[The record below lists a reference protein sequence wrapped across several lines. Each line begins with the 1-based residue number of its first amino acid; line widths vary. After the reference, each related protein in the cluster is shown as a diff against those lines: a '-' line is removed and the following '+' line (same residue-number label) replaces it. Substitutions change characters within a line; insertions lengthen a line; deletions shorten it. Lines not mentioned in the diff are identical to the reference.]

1 MWWWVFFILFF
12 LISVS
17 SITLLFFALKR
28 LNQYEGLIIE
38 FQQIIEFAT
47 QKMKSVDVN
56 GHYEADDET
65 GFFFEQIK
73 ELQEM
78 LNDLFVNEENEVG

>member
-1 MWWWVFFILFF
+1 MIWIIITLFF
-12 LISVS
+12 LLTFVS
-17 SITLLFFALKR
+17 LILYFALKR
-28 LNQYEGLIIE
+28 INQYEDLLIQ
-38 FQQIIEFAT
+38 FQNIISISSE
-47 QKMKSVDVN
+47 KLKVVDSQ

>member
-1 MWWWVFFILFF
+1 MIWI
-12 LISVS
+12 I
-17 SITLLFFALKR
+17 ITLFLLLTFVSLILYFALKR
-28 LNQYEGLIIE
+28 INQYEDLLIQ
-38 FQQIIEFAT
+38 FQNIISISSE
-47 QKMKSVDVN
+47 KLKVVDSQ

>member
-1 MWWWVFFILFF
+1 MIWIIIILFF
-12 LISVS
+12 LLTFVS
-17 SITLLFFALKR
+17 LILYFALKR
-28 LNQYEGLIIE
+28 INQYEDLLIQ
-38 FQQIIEFAT
+38 FQNIISISSE
-47 QKMKSVDVN
+47 KLKVVDSQ

>member
-1 MWWWVFFILFF
+1 MILY
-12 LISVS
+12 
-17 SITLLFFALKR
+17 FALKR
-28 LNQYEGLIIE
+28 INQYEDLLIQ
-38 FQQIIEFAT
+38 FQNIISISSE
-47 QKMKSVDVN
+47 KLKVVDSQ